1 MTIYVDNETNN
12 CFSSFEKHNDVIS
25 PFLLFSFEEK
35 VKYKF
40 KFILLLCT
48 FTEIKDILQFEKP
61 SAIYFLFLDN
71 SKNQISEVLKGLK
84 HKSFI
89 DVVL

>member
-1 MTIYVDNETNN
+1 MLNETNN

-40 KFILLLCT
+40 KFILFLFLCV

-61 SAIYFLFLDN
+61 NAIYFLFLDT
-71 SKNQISEVLKGLK
+71 SKNQISEVLNGLK
-84 HKSFI
+84 HRSFI
-89 DVVL
+89 VIVL